1 MFKSAKKDTSWR
13 EDEEEPGGMRVVH
26 SLSLHPL
33 QKNLANN
40 VPCAGSS
47 MRKGLL
53 IKHDHSNGQF
63 TNDFKEQKKNKK
75 QDTDELKTLCLSYSQ
90 ASSPKE

>member
-1 MFKSAKKDTSWR
+1 MESALFKSAKKDTSWR

-63 TNDFKEQKKNKK
+63 TNISKSQKNTKNKI
-75 QDTDELKTLCLSYSQ
+75 QMN
-90 ASSPKE
+90 